1 MITVYAKNY
10 TYIPEISLWHIYT
23 HVYMCVYIYIY
34 THTHTYL
41 IASSNKGLQHKY
53 SYDLQEIFSN
63 ILMAL

>member
-1 MITVYAKNY
+1 MLKTTPISQKFLCGI
-10 TYIPEISLWHIYT
+10 YIHKYI
-23 HVYMCVYIYIY
+23 CVYIYIY

>member
-1 MITVYAKNY
+1 MIIVYAKNY

-23 HVYMCVYIYIY
+23 HVYMCVYIY
-34 THTHTYL
+34 THTYF

-53 SYDLQEIFSN
+53 YYDLQEIFSN